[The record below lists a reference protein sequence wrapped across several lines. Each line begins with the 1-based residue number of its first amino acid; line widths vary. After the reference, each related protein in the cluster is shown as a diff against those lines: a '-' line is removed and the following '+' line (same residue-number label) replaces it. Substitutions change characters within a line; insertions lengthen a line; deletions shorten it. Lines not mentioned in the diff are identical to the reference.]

1 MERTVWDLCKINH
14 LQNFEHWYARQVKV
28 WDLCKIKYLQTIQAE
43 QAGVRFETYVK
54 LSTSKTQYTAT
65 ILRSVFATY
74 VKLLTSKT
82 LLSSKSTRH
91 GLRPM

>member
-28 WDLCKIKYLQTIQAE
+28 WDLCKIKYPQTIQAE

-54 LSTSKTQYTAT
+54 
-65 ILRSVFATY
+65 
-74 VKLLTSKT
+74 
-82 LLSSKSTRH
+82 
-91 GLRPM
+91 